1 MVNEWKRILHELR
14 PALPG
19 LCLVFG
25 VAATSRVLHGLI
37 PDATLQKAVS
47 EVLIAIGLGLLI
59 RNTVGVPP
67 RCEPGIKFA
76 IQRVL
81 RFGIILLGLRLVLQ
95 DVAATGLSALILVVV
110 CIAVALTLAHLM
122 GRLFRVPPRLA
133 LLIGLGTAVCGN
145 TAIVAAAPV
154 IEAKDEDVGF
164 AIATITLFGT
174 LAVLVYPLVGHLVGM
189 TDRVFGLWA
198 GMAIND
204 TSQVVAA
211 GAAYS
216 TAALDTATVVK
227 LTRNTLLAPLL
238 ILIGFAYS
246 RATHH
251 TLEGK
256 AADSARF
263 SWSKL
268 VPGFVLGFLL
278 LSVVRTVG
286 ISLGWLPQDVNHP
299 GELQGAAN
307 VLKLLDE
314 VARFAI
320 LMALAAVGLNTSLQS
335 LRRTG
340 PKPFVMGLCVALV
353 LAGLSLTLILV
364 TGVGA

>member
-1 MVNEWKRILHELR
+1 MIAEWKSILQELR

-19 LCLVFG
+19 LSLVCG
-25 VAATSRVLHGLI
+25 VAVASRLLHGFI
-37 PDATLQKAVS
+37 PAATLQKALG

-76 IQRVL
+76 IHRVL
-81 RFGIILLGLRLVLQ
+81 RLGIILLGLRLVLQ
-95 DVAATGLSALILVVV
+95 DVVATGLTALVLVVV
-110 CIAVALTLAHLM
+110 CIAAALTLAYLL
-122 GRLFRVPPRLA
+122 GRLFRIPARLA

-154 IEAKDEDVGF
+154 VEAKDEDVGF

-174 LAVLVYPLVGHLVGM
+174 LAVLVYPLIGHLLGM

-198 GMAIND
+198 GLAVND

-211 GAAYS
+211 SAAFS
-216 TAALDTATVVK
+216 SAALDTATVVK

-238 ILIGFAYS
+238 ILVGFAYS
-246 RATHH
+246 RATRHA
-251 TLEGK
+251 GR
-256 AADSARF
+256 APASAARF
-263 SWSKL
+263 SWTKL
-268 VPGFVLGFLL
+268 VPGFVVGFLL
-278 LSVVRTVG
+278 LSVARTAG
-286 ISLGWLPQDVNHP
+286 IALGWLPQNVAAP
-299 GELQGAAN
+299 GELQSAAN
-307 VLKLLDE
+307 VLRFLDE

-320 LMALAAVGLNTSLQS
+320 LVALAAVSLNTSVES

-340 PKPFVMGLCVALV
+340 PKPFVVGFCVALL

-364 TGVGA
+364 TGAGA